1 LISERALLSGIEV
14 IAEELAGEAIP
25 PNVLKDLKKLKR
37 ADFTVRHIYAD
48 VFRISQPSGLQKVQ
62 SWQDSG
68 AVLKIGNRQEKIG
81 NRQEKSGNRPSNV
94 YGVASPIVLKNIFSD
109 MDALDFWEKK
119 VRFCDCGI
127 LLLRDWDN
135 SKSHS
140 CHVCE
145 RTFE

>member
-1 LISERALLSGIEV
+1 LASEALP
-14 IAEELAGEAIP
+14 A
-25 PNVLKDLKKLKR
+25 NVLKDLKKLKR

-68 AVLKIGNRQEKIG
+68 AVSKIGNRQEK
-81 NRQEKSGNRPSNV
+81 RGNRPSYV
-94 YGVASPIVLKNIFSD
+94 YGVVSPIVLKNIFSD

-119 VRFCDCGI
+119 VRFCDCGQ
-127 LLLRDWDN
+127 LLLRDWDV

-140 CHVCE
+140 CHACE
-145 RTFE
+145 RAVEQSDEPAELGSQSDSL